1 MTNLFF
7 SFAEVKGMRDT
18 AESLMMDVCQVC
30 FHLVGVG
37 NQDPYGHVPNEP
49 GSGDWSTDIRCSF
62 DLKPGSKQF
71 GTDKTPLTW
80 DAGVRLPHSLPVD
93 TRGWLRSVEMFQQ
106 PCIPVEYMVV
116 GVEQEG
122 PSATRL
128 LLKRIEP

>member
-7 SFAEVKGMRDT
+7 TQGEIKGMRDT

-30 FHLVGVG
+30 FHDTDVGD
-37 NQDPYGHVPNEP
+37 QDAYGHEPNEP
-49 GSGDWSTDIRCSF
+49 GSGDWSTDIQCTF
-62 DLKPGSKQF
+62 DMRPGSKQF

-80 DAGVRLPHSLPVD
+80 DADVRLPHGLPYD
-93 TRGWLRSVEMFQQ
+93 ERGWVKIVERFQE
-106 PCIPVEYMVV
+106 PCIEIVYMVV